1 MKKIRIA
8 LFIIFGIIIIIF
20 GLILYGSYNFKQTTD
35 NETKNIL
42 SSVSLKETRI
52 IKEQDIIN
60 LPQPI
65 QKWLRSSGAIG
76 KEEIKLT
83 YVKQKALMKLK
94 PEQKEWY
101 SADAIQYI
109 TTEKPAFIWTVDMDM
124 MPLIKIKGR
133 DKSVEGKGEMLI
145 KLNSL
150 INVVNE
156 KGEKLDEGALQ
167 RYLAEIVWS
176 PSFVISPLIEWEEI
190 DSLSAKAIIN
200 YKGTVASGTFYFN
213 EKGDFIKF
221 TTMRYNDNILKAKR
235 YPWVITVQEYKTF
248 EGIRVP
254 SKMKITWELDKADWT
269 WLNLEIQ
276 DIKYNN
282 NASKI
287 FNNYLQN
294 RK

>member
-8 LFIIFGIIIIIF
+8 LLIILSIIILIIVF
-20 GLILYGSYNFKQTTD
+20 VLIGSYRFNRMTD
-35 NETKNIL
+35 NETKNIVL
-42 SSVSLKETRI
+42 NVSFKENHI
-52 IKEQDIIN
+52 INEQDIIN
-60 LPQPI
+60 LPQPV
-65 QKWLRSSGAIG
+65 QKWLRLSGVIG
-76 KEEIKLT
+76 KEEIKLA

-101 SADAIQYI
+101 SAKAIQYI
-109 TTEKPAFIWTVDMDM
+109 TTEKPAFIWTVDMNM

-176 PSFVISPLIEWEEI
+176 PSSVISPLIKWEEI
-190 DSLSAKAIIN
+190 DSLSAKAMIN

-221 TTMRYNDNILKAKR
+221 TTMRYKDNTPEAKR

-248 EGIRVP
+248 EGIRVA
-254 SKMKITWELDKADWT
+254 SKMKVTWDLEKGNWT
-269 WLNLEIQ
+269 WLDLEIQ
-276 DIKYNN
+276 DIKYNK
-282 NASKI
+282 NACEIIHQLFLK
-287 FNNYLQN
+287 
-294 RK
+294 

>member
-1 MKKIRIA
+1 MKKIRIV
-8 LFIIFGIIIIIF
+8 LLIISVIIIIIV
-20 GLILYGSYNFKQTTD
+20 GLTLYVSYSFNQMTD
-35 NETKNIL
+35 NETKNII
-42 SSVSLKETRI
+42 SSVSLKEPSI

-60 LPQPI
+60 LPQPV
-65 QKWLRSSGAIG
+65 QKWLRSSGVIG
-76 KEEIKLT
+76 REEIKLT

-94 PEQKEWY
+94 PEQTKWY
-101 SADAIQYI
+101 SAKAIQYI
-109 TTEKPAFIWTVDMDM
+109 TTQKPAFIWTVDMNM

-176 PSFVISPLIEWEEI
+176 PSSVISPLIEWEEI

-221 TTMRYNDNILKAKR
+221 TTMRYKDNIPKSKR

-254 SKMKITWELDKADWT
+254 SKTKVTWELDKADWT
-269 WLNLEIQ
+269 WLILEIK

-282 NASKI
+282 NARKI
-287 FNNYLQN
+287 FNNYFQT
-294 RK
+294 KK

>member
-8 LFIIFGIIIIIF
+8 LFIIFGIIIIIV
-20 GLILYGSYNFKQTTD
+20 GLTLYCSYIFKLMTD

-52 IKEQDIIN
+52 IKEQDIVN
-60 LPQPI
+60 LPQSI
-65 QKWLRSSGAIG
+65 QKWLRSSGVIG

-94 PEQKEWY
+94 PEQTKWY

-109 TTEKPAFIWTVDMDM
+109 TTQKPAFIWTVDMDM

-150 INVVNE
+150 INIVNDD
-156 KGEKLDEGALQ
+156 GEKIDEGALQ

-176 PSFVISPLIEWEEI
+176 PSSAISPYIEWEEI

-213 EKGDFIKF
+213 EKGDFVKF
-221 TTMRYNDNILKAKR
+221 TTMRYKDNYPKSKR

-254 SKMKITWELDKADWT
+254 SKTKITWELDKADWT

-282 NASKI
+282 NANKI
-287 FNNYLQN
+287 FNNYFQN

>member
-8 LFIIFGIIIIIF
+8 LLIILSIIILIIVF
-20 GLILYGSYNFKQTTD
+20 VLIGSYRFNRMTD
-35 NETKNIL
+35 NETKNIVL
-42 SSVSLKETRI
+42 NVSFKENHI
-52 IKEQDIIN
+52 INGQDIIN
-60 LPQPI
+60 LPQPV
-65 QKWLRSSGAIG
+65 QKWLRLSGVIG
-76 KEEIKLT
+76 KEEIKLA
-83 YVKQKALMKLK
+83 YVKQKALIKLK

-101 SADAIQYI
+101 SAKSIQYI

-133 DKSVEGKGEMLI
+133 DKSVEGKGDMLI

-176 PSFVISPLIEWEEI
+176 PSSVISPLIEWEEI

-213 EKGDFIKF
+213 EKGDFVKF
-221 TTMRYNDNILKAKR
+221 TTIRYKDNTQESKR
-235 YPWVITVQEYKTF
+235 YPWVITVQEYNTF
-248 EGIRVP
+248 EGIRVA
-254 SKMKITWELDKADWT
+254 SKMKVTWELEKGDWT
-269 WLNLEIQ
+269 WLDLEIQ
-276 DIKYNN
+276 DIKYNK
-282 NASKI
+282 NACEIIHQLFLK
-287 FNNYLQN
+287 
-294 RK
+294 